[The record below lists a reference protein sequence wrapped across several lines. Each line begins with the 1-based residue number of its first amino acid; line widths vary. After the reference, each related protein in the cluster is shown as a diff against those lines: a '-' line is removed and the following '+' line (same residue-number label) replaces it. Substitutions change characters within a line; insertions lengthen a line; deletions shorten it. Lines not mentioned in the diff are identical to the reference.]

1 MQCNGKWSNIFKI
14 SVATLL
20 IIAIAGFA
28 YASSGAEGGHG
39 AQVGPTFWGIP
50 TTKWWDLLWRVLNFA
65 VLLIVLVKVLSK
77 PLANGLRARQQS
89 IKEQFTDLE
98 ERKAEADRA
107 YQTYEEKLASI
118 DQEITD
124 IIQSAI
130 AQGEAEKARI
140 IEDANRA
147 AADIKRQAEMAI
159 QHELA
164 AAKLRLREE
173 VANRAAVMAEEL
185 IRKNLQEAD
194 QVKLIEDYLAKVG
207 TVQ

>member
-1 MQCNGKWSNIFKI
+1 MNSHTKWSKFIIITFAAAALLTT
-14 SVATLL
+14 ATLV
-20 IIAIAGFA
+20 
-28 YASSGAEGGHG
+28 YASSAP
-39 AQVGPTFWGIP
+39 AGPTFLGIP
-50 TTKWWDLLWRVLNFA
+50 TAKWWDLLWRTLNFA
-65 VLLIVLVKVLSK
+65 VLIIVLIKVLSK

-98 ERKAEADRA
+98 ERKAEADKA
-107 YQTYEEKLASI
+107 YQTYEEKLAAI

-124 IIQSAI
+124 IITAAV
-130 AQGEAEKARI
+130 AQGEAEKERI
-140 IEDANRA
+140 IEEANRA

-159 QHELA
+159 QHELTQ
-164 AAKLRLREE
+164 AKLQLREE
-173 VANRAAVMAEEL
+173 VANQAVLMAEEL

>member
-1 MQCNGKWSNIFKI
+1 MKRNRKWSKFI
-14 SVATLL
+14 SISLAIAALTAIATL
-20 IIAIAGFA
+20 A
-28 YASSGAEGGHG
+28 YASSGGEGGSLSP
-39 AQVGPTFWGIP
+39 A
-50 TTKWWDLLWRVLNFA
+50 KLKDLLWRVLNFA
-65 VLLIVLVKVLSK
+65 VLAVVLFKVLSK
-77 PLANGLRARQQS
+77 PIANGLRARQQS

-118 DQEITD
+118 DGEVND

-130 AQGEAEKARI
+130 AQGEAEKSRI
-140 IEDANRA
+140 IDEAKRA
-147 AADIKRQAEMAI
+147 AEDIKRQAEMAI

-164 AAKLRLREE
+164 EAKLRLREE
-173 VANRAAVMAEEL
+173 VANQAVIMAEEL
-185 IRKNLQEAD
+185 IRKNLQETD

>member
-1 MQCNGKWSNIFKI
+1 MKCNGKWSKGI
-14 SVATLL
+14 SISLAAAAIVAISTL
-20 IIAIAGFA
+20 A
-28 YASSGAEGGHG
+28 YASSGGEGGSLSP
-39 AQVGPTFWGIP
+39 A
-50 TTKWWDLLWRVLNFA
+50 KLKDLLWRTLNFA
-65 VLLIVLVKVLSK
+65 VLLVVLIKVLSK
-77 PLANGLRARQQS
+77 PIANGLRARQQS

-107 YQTYEEKLASI
+107 YKTYEEKLASI
-118 DQEITD
+118 DQEVSD
-124 IIQSAI
+124 IIQAAL
-130 AQGEAEKARI
+130 AQGQAEKERI
-140 IEDANRA
+140 IEEAKRS

-164 AAKLRLREE
+164 EAKLRLRTE
-173 VANRAAVMAEEL
+173 VANQAVVMAEEL

>member
-1 MQCNGKWSNIFKI
+1 MNSNGTWSKVVGI
-14 SVATLL
+14 SLAVITLIVISSL
-20 IIAIAGFA
+20 V

-39 AQVGPTFWGIP
+39 APAGPTFWGVP
-50 TTKWWDLLWRVLNFA
+50 TAKWWDLLWRTLNFA

-77 PLANGLRARQQS
+77 PIANGLRARQQS

-98 ERKAEADRA
+98 ERKAEAEKA

-118 DQEITD
+118 DQEVSD
-124 IIQSAI
+124 IIQSALT
-130 AQGEAEKARI
+130 QGEAEKERI
-140 IEDANRA
+140 INEANRA
-147 AADIKRQAEMAI
+147 AEDIKKQAEMAI

-164 AAKLRLREE
+164 AAKLKLREE
-173 VANRAAVMAEEL
+173 VASQAVVMAEEL

>member
-1 MQCNGKWSNIFKI
+1 MKCNGNWPKIFTI
-14 SVATLL
+14 TVAALS
-20 IIAIAGFA
+20 IIAIATFA
-28 YASSGAEGGHG
+28 YASSGGGHG
-39 AQVGPTFWGIP
+39 APAGPTFWGIP
-50 TTKWWDLLWRVLNFA
+50 TANWWDLLWRVLNFA
-65 VLLIVLVKVLSK
+65 VLLIVLIKVLAK
-77 PLANGLRARQQS
+77 PIANGLRARQQS

-98 ERKAEADRA
+98 ERKAEADKA

-118 DQEITD
+118 DKEVSE
-124 IIQSAI
+124 IIQAAI
-130 AQGEAEKARI
+130 AQGEGEKERI
-140 IEDANRA
+140 IEEANRA

-173 VANRAAVMAEEL
+173 VANQAVVMAEEL

-194 QVKLIEDYLAKVG
+194 QEKLIENYLAKVG

>member
-1 MQCNGKWSNIFKI
+1 MKYNGKWPKTFTII
-14 SVATLL
+14 VAALAL
-20 IIAIAGFA
+20 IVIAGLA

-39 AQVGPTFWGIP
+39 APVGPTFWGIP
-50 TTKWWDLLWRVLNFA
+50 TAKWWDLLWRTLNFA
-65 VLLIVLVKVLSK
+65 VLLIVLIKVLSK

-98 ERKAEADRA
+98 ERKAEADMA
-107 YQTYEEKLASI
+107 YKTYEEKLASI
-118 DQEITD
+118 DQEVSD
-124 IIQSAI
+124 IVQSAI
-130 AQGEAEKARI
+130 AQGEAEKERI
-140 IEDANRA
+140 IEEATRA

-173 VANRAAVMAEEL
+173 VATQAAVMAEDL

-194 QVKLIEDYLAKVG
+194 QVKFIENYLAKVG